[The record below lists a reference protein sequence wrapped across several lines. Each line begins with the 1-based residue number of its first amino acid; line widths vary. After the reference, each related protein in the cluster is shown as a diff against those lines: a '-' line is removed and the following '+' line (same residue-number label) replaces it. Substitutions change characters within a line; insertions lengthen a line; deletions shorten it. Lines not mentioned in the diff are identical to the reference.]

1 MCGYLIALSLSN
13 NDAVEICII
22 THARYLFESVEES
35 TSKYRGTC
43 SILVI
48 NCDVL

>member
-13 NDAVEICII
+13 NDAMEICII
-22 THARYLFESVEES
+22 KES
-35 TSKYRGTC
+35 TSKYRGTY
-43 SILVI
+43 SMLVK